1 MGYNCSHDY
10 RCFHKSAQFWT
21 LCFVRNSLNSWYL
34 KLHSFALLVPL
45 YIFFLVPII
54 GFPKIILT
62 DFFARLSG
70 YAIVV
75 IFMRLFGSFNVYNP
89 VVLGWKLS
97 LVFNNP
103 NAFGAFSMVLFI
115 EALVLF
121 KELPHW
127 FLITI
132 MCILTPLL
140 FMSRSRTGICVCSDN
155 IFVRWFIWS
164 LLLQSV
170 G

>member
-1 MGYNCSHDY
+1 M
-10 RCFHKSAQFWT
+10 
-21 LCFVRNSLNSWYL
+21 
-34 KLHSFALLVPL
+34 
-45 YIFFLVPII
+45 PII

-155 IFVRWFIWS
+155 IFVRWFI
-164 LLLQSV
+164 
-170 G
+170 